1 MNGSVSFSK
10 PSTPHA
16 PQDEATRAAQR
27 VIEVEARAMLR
38 LAGEIPADLPLAV
51 KLISEIRGRL
61 IVSGMGKSG
70 HIARKIS
77 ATFASTGTPSMFVH
91 PAEASHG
98 DLGMITPDDICLL
111 ISNSGETTELGDLI
125 AHAMRFSIPVIAI
138 CGRDDST
145 LMRAAK
151 ARLKLPDAPEACA
164 IGMAPTTSTLL
175 TLALGDAL
183 AMAVMEGRGFAREQF
198 RTFHPG
204 GKLGAR
210 LAKVAQLMHPVA
222 QSPIV
227 AADTPM
233 SETLI
238 EMTAK
243 GFGIACVV
251 DAQGRLS
258 GVISDGDLRRAIDG
272 LLDRRA
278 GDVATRQPVTAA
290 PDMLAAEAVALMQ
303 KGKVTTLV
311 VAGEDR
317 IPVGI
322 LRIHDCLRAGVV

>member
-1 MNGSVSFSK
+1 MTR
-10 PSTPHA
+10 PSISAAAALTTSA
-16 PQDEATRAAQR
+16 ATTAARR
-27 VIEVEARAMLR
+27 VIEIEARAVMR
-38 LAGEIPADLPLAV
+38 LAAEIPADLPHAV
-51 KLISEIRGRL
+51 DLIAGLSGRL

-70 HIARKIS
+70 HIARKIA
-77 ATFASTGTPSMFVH
+77 ATFASTGTPAVFVH

-98 DLGMITPDDICLL
+98 DLGMVTPDDICLL

-125 AHAMRFSIPVIAI
+125 AHAARFSIPIVAI

-145 LMRAAK
+145 LMRAAE

-164 IGMAPTTSTLL
+164 IGMAPTTSTIL
-175 TLALGDAL
+175 TLAMGDAL
-183 AMAVMEGRGFAREQF
+183 AMAVMERRGFARDQF

-210 LAKVAQLMHPVA
+210 LAKVAQLMHPA
-222 QSPIV
+222 GDTPIV
-227 AADTPM
+227 DADRPM
-233 SETLI
+233 PETLL

-251 DAQGRLS
+251 GDDGRLL

-272 LLDRRA
+272 LMDRTA
-278 GDVATRQPVTAA
+278 GDVATRNPITVT
-290 PDMLAAEAVALMQ
+290 PDMLATEAVALMQ

-311 VAGEDR
+311 VTSADGVPD
-317 IPVGI
+317 GI